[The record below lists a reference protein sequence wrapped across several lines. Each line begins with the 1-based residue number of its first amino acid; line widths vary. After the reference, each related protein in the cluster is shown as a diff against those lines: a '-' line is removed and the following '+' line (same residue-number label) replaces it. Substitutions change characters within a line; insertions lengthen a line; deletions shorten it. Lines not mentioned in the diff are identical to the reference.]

1 MSNELNFFHVGNNDE
16 NWLVNASQIDV
27 AVLLNKAVFVLG
39 MVTSE
44 DAALRKKGKELSKDI
59 LREVLSI
66 TKHEA
71 RVEARLRLGIAQEEL
86 MLICK
91 ALGVEPMD
99 QEEQVE
105 L

>member
-1 MSNELNFFHVGNNDE
+1 MSNDLNFYHVENNED

-27 AVLLNKAVFVLG
+27 AVLFNKAVFVLG

-44 DAALRKKGKELSKDI
+44 DTALRKKGKELSKEI
-59 LREVLSI
+59 LKEVLSI

-71 RVEARLRLGIAQEEL
+71 RVDARLRLGITQEEL
-86 MLICK
+86 VLICK